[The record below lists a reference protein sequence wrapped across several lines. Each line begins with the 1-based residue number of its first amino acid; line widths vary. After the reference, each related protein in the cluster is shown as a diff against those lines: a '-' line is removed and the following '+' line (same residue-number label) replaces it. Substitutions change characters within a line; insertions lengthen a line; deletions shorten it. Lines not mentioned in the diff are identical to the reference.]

1 MDPLDCLLNKRK
13 NYQTVAKGKNKICEI
28 GFNAGHS
35 LLSMLL
41 VNPNAEYILF
51 DIGLHKYSKLC
62 LEYIKEKFPNTRI
75 NIMWGDSRVTLP
87 EYKLLNPNVIFDVV
101 HIDGSHRSE
110 VYSKDWENS
119 ILLVSKGSILI
130 FDDTDSVKINAFVDE
145 KIKNG
150 VVNESNNYLETFGYK
165 HRILIKL

>member
-1 MDPLDCLLNKRK
+1 
-13 NYQTVAKGKNKICEI
+13 
-28 GFNAGHS
+28 
-35 LLSMLL
+35 
-41 VNPNAEYILF
+41 
-51 DIGLHKYSKLC
+51 
-62 LEYIKEKFPNTRI
+62 
-75 NIMWGDSRVTLP
+75 MWGDSRVTLP